1 MIIQLKSFTN
11 DAASRTK
18 GLQLKTKLEHAIKA
32 VSYTHL
38 DVYKRQVLDAS
49 YTKDIEKQDLGN
61 AQKRIDYINSL
72 DKKAILGEIVTNKEG
87 KAALMLDKYSKKNGF
102 VVIQTMGADGYD
114 LMGIYYS
121 KDHDPK
127 TEKGQDV
134 YEIEASRCV

>member
-1 MIIQLKSFTN
+1 M
-11 DAASRTK
+11 AAFLYGS
-18 GLQLKTKLEHAIKA
+18 G
-32 VSYTHL
+32 
-38 DVYKRQVLDAS
+38 AS

-121 KDHDPK
+121 KDHNPK

-134 YEIEASRCV
+134 YEIEASDPYSDSGWVEIYKQKRVEADEYVPRSRSEV